1 MADYKERVAEML
13 LDLLD
18 AAPGRAENPLYS
30 SLSDTVRKWGDQR
43 QRVLERLMT
52 LAAKALTEAADPLG
66 QEWKVEIERTRALL
80 KLIFRVDTAGQKL
93 PMWAQNWLL
102 AMLIAEDGFFNG
114 LQMVQTIELIG
125 KIRNE
130 KMILDVMQDHLSKK
144 WTMLNDLTAP
154 FRTQQMLAIDEIE
167 KIANAFLSEFDSRW
181 RSLAEKAGGA
191 YKKVDENLEKFRE
204 KTKDWPIKEM
214 VVGAIDAGASTF
226 FNLNTEGLRD
236 TISNTITQAEMGAK
250 LAVANNDLTLQR
262 VRFYKDNLRSQGFI
276 LGLFAEERRLVREY
290 ERTNGLD
297 AAALYQDLAH
307 DAAIRWASERATE
320 GQKDDAEVI
329 KAFLIAQV
337 DTALAAATEADKLFR
352 AKYYGLFLENASEAT
367 EEALTSE
374 TEFKQRVA
382 NFTTLDIDDKISRV
396 NERTNRIFE
405 DAVDEAFETVERSI
419 ADFPVEVSEVLL
431 VESRE
436 MHAAVKAV
444 LNEKLKAMIDAS
456 AVLGKMFDRNTLEEA
471 FERRELVEAV
481 DR

>member
-13 LDLLD
+13 QDLLN
-18 AAPGRAENPLYS
+18 AAPGRSNDPLFA

-52 LAAKALTEAADPLG
+52 LAAKAQTEPSDPLA
-66 QEWKVEIERTRALL
+66 QEWKAEIERTRELL
-80 KLIFRVDTAGQKL
+80 KLLFRLDTGGQKL
-93 PMWAQNWLL
+93 PMWAQSWML
-102 AMLIAEDGFFNG
+102 ATLIAEDDFFNE
-114 LQMVQTIELIG
+114 LQMVQTIELVG
-125 KIRNE
+125 KIRSE
-130 KMILDVMQDHLSKK
+130 KMILDVMQDHLTKK

-154 FRTQQMLAIDEIE
+154 FRTQQMQAIDEIE
-167 KIANAFLSEFDSRW
+167 KIANAFLAEFESDW
-181 RSLAEKAGGA
+181 RNLAEKAGGT

-204 KTKDWPIKEM
+204 KTKDLPVKEIGLAAAE
-214 VVGAIDAGASTF
+214 VVAGLFGA
-226 FNLNTEGLRD
+226 NTDGVRD
-236 TISNTITQAEMGAK
+236 TINICIAQAEMGIK

-262 VRFYKDNLRSQGFI
+262 VRFYQDNLRSQGFI

-297 AAALYQDLAH
+297 AAVLYQDLAH

-329 KAFLIAQV
+329 KVFLIAQV
-337 DTALAAATEADKLFR
+337 DTALATVTEADKLFR
-352 AKYYGLFLENASEAT
+352 AKYYGLFLEDASETT

-374 TEFKQRVA
+374 TVFKQRVS
-382 NFTTLDIDDKISRV
+382 NFAALDIDDRISRI

-405 DAVDEAFETVERSI
+405 DAVDEAFETVERSV

-431 VESRE
+431 VKSRE

-456 AVLGKMFDRNTLEEA
+456 TVLGKMFDRSTLEEA
-471 FERRELVEAV
+471 FERRALVDAV